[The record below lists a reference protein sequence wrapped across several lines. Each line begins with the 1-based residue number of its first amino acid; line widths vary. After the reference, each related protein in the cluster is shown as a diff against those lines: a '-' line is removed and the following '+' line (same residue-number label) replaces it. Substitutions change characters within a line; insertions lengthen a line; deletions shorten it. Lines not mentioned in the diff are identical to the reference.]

1 MTDNERT
8 VVVRSGRSP
17 MTSSI
22 LSKAR
27 KEGAQHAVGQLI
39 QLHNDEVEI
48 AFERG
53 RMEGEANNHP
63 IRWWLLGLVVGLAVS
78 ASVWGIWS

>member
-1 MTDNERT
+1 MTGPDPAM
-8 VVVRSGRSP
+8 VVKFGRSP

-22 LSKAR
+22 LFKAR
-27 KEGAQHAVGQLI
+27 KEGAQHAVSQLI
-39 QLHNDEVEI
+39 QLHNDEVEG

-63 IRWWLLGLVVGLAVS
+63 IRWWLFGLAVGLAVS